1 MKKTLIIV
9 VALMTGCV
17 YAPKD
22 DHSTH
27 YHSPNESS
35 KTKETA
41 KKKRLTDEDY
51 VQQYSQIDSPSNV
64 NSYEDGFD
72 KVVPYSTVR
81 VNPHYTTTPHPINRT
96 IYFVESGY

>member
-35 KTKETA
+35 KKTEPP

-51 VQQYSQIDSPSNV
+51 IQQYAQIDKPSND
-64 NSYEDGFD
+64 DGFDSNGYD
-72 KVVPYSTVR
+72 KVVPYNIGRYNSY
-81 VNPHYTTTPHPINRT
+81 YTTTPHPVNMS
-96 IYFVESGY
+96 IYFVERH